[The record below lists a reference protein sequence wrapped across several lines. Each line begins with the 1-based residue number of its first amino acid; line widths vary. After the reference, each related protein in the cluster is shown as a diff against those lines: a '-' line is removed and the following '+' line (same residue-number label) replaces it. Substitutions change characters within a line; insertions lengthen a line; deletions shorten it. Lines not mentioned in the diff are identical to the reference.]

1 MQPLAGIRVLEL
13 ARILAGPW
21 TGQILAD
28 LGASVIKVERSEG
41 GDDTRTWGPP
51 FVSET
56 EDGRSA
62 AYFHATNRGKR
73 SIALDFDDEKDR
85 GIVREL
91 AAQADVL
98 IENFKVGGLE
108 KFGLDY
114 ASIEAGNPRL
124 IYCSITGFGQTGPYA
139 PRAGYDFIIQGM
151 GGIMD
156 ITGAANGEPQKIG
169 VAVAD
174 ILTGVYAA
182 VGILAALNRRHET
195 AKGAYIDM
203 ALLDTQ
209 VSLLANQAMNYL
221 VSGVAPSRLGNA
233 HPNIVPYQLFP
244 TRDGQII
251 IASGNDTQFKR
262 VCEVLGLDGL
272 AGDPRFAT
280 NAGRVERREEVVA
293 AIAEATAMKASGELL
308 AALERVG
315 VPAGPVNR
323 LDQVFDDP
331 QVVAR
336 GMRCDLP
343 RGDQTTVP
351 SVRNPIVIDG
361 SPCVASSA
369 SPELGEHGA
378 DIIAA
383 LRSDRDPWSP

>member
-1 MQPLAGIRVLEL
+1 MIRAPGVRPLS
-13 ARILAGPW
+13 P
-21 TGQILAD
+21 
-28 LGASVIKVERSEG
+28 S
-41 GDDTRTWGPP
+41 P
-51 FVSET
+51 

-108 KFGLDY
+108 KFGLDH
-114 ASIEAGNPRL
+114 ASIEADNPRL

-182 VGILAALNRRHET
+182 VGILAALNRRHES

-203 ALLDTQ
+203 SLLDTQ

-272 AGDPRFAT
+272 AGDPALCDQCRSRRAPPGGGRCDRRCDGDESLRRFA
-280 NAGRVERREEVVA
+280 
-293 AIAEATAMKASGELL
+293 
-308 AALERVG
+308 
-315 VPAGPVNR
+315 
-323 LDQVFDDP
+323 
-331 QVVAR
+331 R
-336 GMRCDLP
+336 GLRAH
-343 RGDQTTVP
+343 
-351 SVRNPIVIDG
+351 G
-361 SPCVASSA
+361 SACRTGQSA
-369 SPELGEHGA
+369 
-378 DIIAA
+378 
-383 LRSDRDPWSP
+383 